1 MCESQRVIWALKVNL
16 STCSCQKPLKMRFT
30 TSKCKTIYWPLKRVS
45 LDDGSEAGGKGL
57 CWINGTVLDCASWG
71 VYKRVN
77 TVHLESR
84 SQLDLNSLAFSLS
97 LSFILHHLPFKSK
110 NTSYLIQRISFS
122 VFFFKY
128 FGLLI
133 NPQKNPF
140 PFSLPQKAWAFSSG
154 RPGPKARTQLCFSL
168 NVTFR
173 MLKLLLKQLLCA

>member
-45 LDDGSEAGGKGL
+45 WDDGSEAGGKGL

-97 LSFILHHLPFKSK
+97 RSFFIIFLS
-110 NTSYLIQRISFS
+110 NQRIPPISYNAFHS
-122 VFFFKY
+122 LFFFFKY

-133 NPQKNPF
+133 NPQKNLF

-154 RPGPKARTQLCFSL
+154 RPGPEARTQLCFSF